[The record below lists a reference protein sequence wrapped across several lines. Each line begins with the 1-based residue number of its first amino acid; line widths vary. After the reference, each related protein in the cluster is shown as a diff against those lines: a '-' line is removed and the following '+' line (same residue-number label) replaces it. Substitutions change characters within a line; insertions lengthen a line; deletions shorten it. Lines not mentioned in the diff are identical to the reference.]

1 MFMLIVQYTV
11 YLYKEINKLI
21 IEFDF
26 PKVQTT
32 AF

>member
-1 MFMLIVQYTV
+1 MFMLIVKYTV
-11 YLYKEINKLI
+11 YFYKEINTLI

-26 PKVQTT
+26 PKIQTT